1 MAGWIRE
8 SRGGR
13 SILLVL
19 FALVLAIR
27 VAIPTGFMPTA
38 APKGIVI
45 SVCTG
50 LGETKA
56 FLPTGDDDAPEHV
69 ALLSDAHRC
78 ARADFVLQTQAQDH
92 LIEAGLATEEHFK
105 QLDKDIKKEVAA
117 IGKAAEAQPEP
128 DASELWTDITH

>member
-19 FALVLAIR
+19 FTLVLAIR

-38 APKGIVI
+38 APTGIVI

-50 LGETKA
+50 LGEAKA
-56 FLPTGDDDAPEHV
+56 FLPTGDDDDAPDRHGGATADCTFATGLGGGLIASAAAPLGTFSLAAQGV
-69 ALLSDAHRC
+69 RTDPALAEFTVHRLAAPPPPAH
-78 ARADFVLQTQAQDH
+78 APPAHA
-92 LIEAGLATEEHFK
+92 
-105 QLDKDIKKEVAA
+105 
-117 IGKAAEAQPEP
+117 
-128 DASELWTDITH
+128 

>member
-27 VAIPTGFMPTA
+27 VTIPTGFMPTA

-56 FLPTGDDDAPEHV
+56 FLPTGDDDAPDPHGSGTSDCTFATGLGSGLV
-69 ALLSDAHRC
+69 ASVSAPLVAFGLAMHGV
-78 ARADFVLQTQAQDH
+78 RADPAIAEFTVH
-92 LIEAGLATEEHFK
+92 RLAAPPPPAH
-105 QLDKDIKKEVAA
+105 APPA
-117 IGKAAEAQPEP
+117 HA
-128 DASELWTDITH
+128 